1 MVRDATAEKTLFIN
15 AFGVDAMQE
24 SFNRN
29 AALYLQDHMLEYITD
44 ESKAED
50 ALNKITKL
58 LELSQVCYYV
68 AEREKER
75 GWSASC

>member
-1 MVRDATAEKTLFIN
+1 MVKDAAEKALFLA

-29 AALYLQDHMLEYITD
+29 AALYLKDHMLKYITD

-50 ALNKITKL
+50 ALDRITKL
-58 LELSQVCYYV
+58 LELSQVCYYT
-68 AEREKER
+68 AETESK
-75 GWSASC
+75 